1 MGLFQIFISENLRNG
16 CWFQLYHRSFWVLCA
31 VGYCGSASQ
40 RLLHQSGPGIL
51 AGHGK
56 NQRPVIKTLAWK
68 DFRQERS
75 IKGEIQD
82 FYDAS
87 TVKCLNVSQ
96 EIALGHQLTKR
107 SCCMR
112 QLGKNSAIHIQ
123 ILHLPSSQ
131 KKHLLSL

>member
-1 MGLFQIFISENLRNG
+1 MLVPALPSKFLGA
-16 CWFQLYHRSFWVLCA
+16 LC
-31 VGYCGSASQ
+31 
-40 RLLHQSGPGIL
+40 RWILWLGI
-51 AGHGK
+51 
-56 NQRPVIKTLAWK
+56 PTLASPVRSWNSCWPWAKINDPSLRRWRWK

-131 KKHLLSL
+131 KKTSTVTVDYIH

>member
-1 MGLFQIFISENLRNG
+1 MGVGSSFTIEVFGCSVPLDTVARHPNACFTSPVLEFLLAMAKINDPSLRR
-16 CWFQLYHRSFWVLCA
+16 WR
-31 VGYCGSASQ
+31 
-40 RLLHQSGPGIL
+40 
-51 AGHGK
+51 
-56 NQRPVIKTLAWK
+56 WK

-87 TVKCLNVSQ
+87 TVKCLNVSR
-96 EIALGHQLTKR
+96 EFALGHQLTKR

-131 KKHLLSL
+131 KNHLL